1 MSDKI
6 DGALL
11 VASKTTNM
19 IQLLEITTKP
29 KLQVLTAEW
38 SRATATEKHQ
48 EVSKLSVNVQCWFSF
63 FNPKA
68 RYRLV
73 SGHCLKIDGIGGIYA
88 E

>member
-11 VASKTTNM
+11 VASKTTN
-19 IQLLEITTKP
+19 ITHLLEITTTS
-29 KLQVLTAEW
+29 KLQVPTAEW

-48 EVSKLSVNVQCWFSF
+48 DVSKLSVNVQCWLRF

-68 RYRLV
+68 R
-73 SGHCLKIDGIGGIYA
+73 IDSFLGIV
-88 E
+88 